1 MEKNMTESEAEN
13 ILRELGSGKE
23 SIHGVFNNI
32 IKSKDTTKTGNLS
45 IDELGNPKLPVRT
58 YKELALFCE
67 DIYTD
72 KDWSRYFSAMSEIVT
87 STSLSK
93 EALLL
98 RLLVTQKK
106 ELADTSEKTKKENKS
121 WFKKKD
127 DK

>member
-1 MEKNMTESEAEN
+1 VE
-13 ILRELGSGKE
+13 KE

-106 ELADTSEKTKKENKS
+106 ELADTSEKTKKEINHGSKRKMINKNTERRLIK
-121 WFKKKD
+121 WN
-127 DK
+127 

>member
-1 MEKNMTESEAEN
+1 MSEMSETEAEN

-45 IDELGNPKLPVRT
+45 VEELGNPKLPVRT
-58 YKELALFCE
+58 YKELGLFCKN
-67 DIYTD
+67 IYSD
-72 KDWSRYFSAMSEIVT
+72 NSWANYFNDMSEIVT

-93 EALLL
+93 EAMLL

-106 ELADTSEKTKKENKS
+106 ELADTTVKPKKENKA

-127 DK
+127 DN